1 MEKFWESVELMFFVY
16 ALAAVVAFAMAGLIK
31 LIFIVIQKNKARA
44 ARAEARREA
53 RREAEAGPGDPAP
66 SNAAPG
72 NAAPGNA
79 APGGTG

>member
-1 MEKFWESVELMFFVY
+1 MEKFWESVELMFFIY

-53 RREAEAGPGDPAP
+53 RDEARREARAEAEAGPGDPAP
-66 SNAAPG
+66 N
-72 NAAPGNA
+72 NA

>member
-1 MEKFWESVELMFFVY
+1 MEKFWESVELMFFIY

-53 RREAEAGPGDPAP
+53 RREARAEAEAGPGDP
-66 SNAAPG
+66 APG

>member
-31 LIFIVIQKNKARA
+31 LIFVVIQKNK

-66 SNAAPG
+66 SHAAPG

>member
-1 MEKFWESVELMFFVY
+1 MEKFWESVELMFFIY

-53 RREAEAGPGDPAP
+53 RREARAEAEAGPGDPAP
-66 SNAAPG
+66 NSAV
-72 NAAPGNA
+72 PGNA

>member
-1 MEKFWESVELMFFVY
+1 MEKFWESVELMFFIY

-31 LIFIVIQKNKARA
+31 LIFIVIQKNKARS

-53 RREAEAGPGDPAP
+53 RREARAEAEAGPGDPAP
-66 SNAAPG
+66 N
-72 NAAPGNA
+72 NA